1 MSIRSFRQ
9 IAKWPSLVWAT
20 ISLFL
25 VLYVKTK
32 YIFASGNTAGMLI
45 LVAMIAAVFTLIFGI
60 AGLPRWQAVLAL
72 IVFVYVAYC
81 LLFTSLY
88 ALA

>member
-1 MSIRSFRQ
+1 MSGSSFRQ
-9 IAKWPSLVWAT
+9 IAKWPSLVWAA
-20 ISLFL
+20 ISLCL
-25 VLYVKTK
+25 VLYVRTK
-32 YIFASGNTAGMLI
+32 HIFASGNTAGMLV

-60 AGLPRWQAVLAL
+60 AALPRWQAVLAL

-81 LLFTSLY
+81 LVFTPLY